1 MKEFE
6 VLHRKEAKKRFGA
19 FYEDRAIKRGRK
31 VLLHPFGFLLRR
43 IVLVYLVVAG
53 PEELVF

>member
-1 MKEFE
+1 MKDFK
-6 VLHRKEAKKRFGA
+6 VLNRKEAKKSFGA

-31 VLLHPFGFLLRR
+31 VLLHPLSFLLRR

-53 PEELVF
+53 PEELVY